1 MQVSFAQS
9 GESFY
14 FFYVRVSTKIEKS
27 KVKFIGVPLLGK
39 KWEYRRSILCN
50 RVVLVKQETASCQK
64 NISGG
69 LEVSRGGL
77 EHLLWGME

>member
-1 MQVSFAQS
+1 MLVSFAQS

-27 KVKFIGVPLLGK
+27 RVKFIGVPLLGK

-50 RVVLVKQETASCQK
+50 RVVLVKQETASCHK
-64 NISGG
+64 NISGRVRFG
-69 LEVSRGGL
+69 DLR
-77 EHLLWGME
+77 